1 MKKNIFIID
10 NKIIIIMQKILLLS
24 FIYLV
29 SSKLQC
35 TSQENWPAK
44 NEDCF
49 NRAVENED
57 DSYCC
62 FGIFGLLRKKYNRC
76 FETPKSDN
84 PEFRMKLLNSKYNE
98 YNVTI
103 YNLSC
108 PAIKNE
114 SNSNN
119 SCNTGFNIKGPE
131 DCFYRNTKNKESNYC
146 CFLNVSVGNAS
157 QTGCKEIPK
166 NETLSNIK
174 KQLIKQGSEFH
185 LKVDNLECPP
195 IENEEKEKEKEKEK
209 KENSPQENTSNKGF
223 YIKSGLI
230 LPIAFLF

>member
-1 MKKNIFIID
+1 
-10 NKIIIIMQKILLLS
+10 MQKILLLS

-35 TSQENWPAK
+35 TSQDNPPAK

-57 DSYCC
+57 DFYCC
-62 FGIFGLLRKKYNRC
+62 FGEFVLTNTLLKFNGC
-76 FETPKSDN
+76 IESQKSMN
-84 PEFRMKLLNSKYNE
+84 PEFMMKLLNSQNKE
-98 YNVTI
+98 YNITV

-108 PAIKNE
+108 PTIKNE
-114 SNSNN
+114 SKSNN
-119 SCNTGFNIKGPE
+119 LCNTVFNIKGPE
-131 DCFYRNTKNKESNYC
+131 DCFYKNVKNKESHNC
-146 CFLNVSVGNAS
+146 CFLKLSVDNAF

-174 KQLIKQGSEFH
+174 KQLIEESSE
-185 LKVDNLECPP
+185 LKIKIDNLECPP
-195 IENEEKEKEKEKEK
+195 IESEEKEKEK